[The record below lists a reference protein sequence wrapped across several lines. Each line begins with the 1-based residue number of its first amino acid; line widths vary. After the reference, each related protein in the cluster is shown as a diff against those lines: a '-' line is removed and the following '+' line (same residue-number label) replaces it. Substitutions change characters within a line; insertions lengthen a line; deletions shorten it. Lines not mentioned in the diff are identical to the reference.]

1 MKESIGLSKESK
13 EKISSEIVLHFFRHS
28 IKEKTNNPD
37 DLIPISQEGRKLAK
51 EKSFK
56 NVNLDQS
63 VAFGSPK
70 IRTQETAMLMMA
82 GELDDITGDETLEEL
97 KEKINGGVSFGSKIG
112 IDKRLDYEDDF
123 ESPLGKKA
131 YVAYNNNKY
140 LSFLANESD
149 MISKKTNDK
158 TKSNYSAKSS
168 QLAKVIHKYIKIIPR
183 WNKLVS
189 EKSGKYDSK
198 LERFFCTHTSIPESF
213 LLKVFELL
221 GDNKS
226 KEEYLEKYTNDI
238 NYLEGFEVDIKKY
251 PNKKE
256 PDIVITYDLGEKK
269 NSINVPLGLIE
280 KMIEE

>member
-1 MKESIGLSKESK
+1 
-13 EKISSEIVLHFFRHS
+13 
-28 IKEKTNNPD
+28 
-37 DLIPISQEGRKLAK
+37 
-51 EKSFK
+51 
-56 NVNLDQS
+56 
-63 VAFGSPK
+63 
-70 IRTQETAMLMMA
+70 MMA

-189 EKSGKYDSK
+189 EKSGKYD
-198 LERFFCTHTSIPESF
+198 R
-213 LLKVFELL
+213 
-221 GDNKS
+221 
-226 KEEYLEKYTNDI
+226 
-238 NYLEGFEVDIKKY
+238 
-251 PNKKE
+251 
-256 PDIVITYDLGEKK
+256 
-269 NSINVPLGLIE
+269 
-280 KMIEE
+280 